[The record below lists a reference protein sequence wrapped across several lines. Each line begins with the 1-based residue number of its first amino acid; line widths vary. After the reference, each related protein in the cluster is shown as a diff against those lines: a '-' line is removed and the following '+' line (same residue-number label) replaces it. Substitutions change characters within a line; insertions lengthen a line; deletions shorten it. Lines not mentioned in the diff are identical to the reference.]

1 MALGSFSGM
10 TPHGTEGLLSNRQ
23 SPADLEP
30 ACALCTTL
38 ATSVTQAYMWEGV
51 SEEVMETCA
60 PHYIL
65 VVTVFPRHSHLPSH
79 PLPLQTVPSYPLSP
93 HGHTVSHPDTITK

>member
-65 VVTVFPRHSHLPSH
+65 VVTVFPRHSHLLHTHFLSGLS
-79 PLPLQTVPSYPLSP
+79 LPILCLLMA
-93 HGHTVSHPDTITK
+93 HTVSHPDTITK